1 MKASKDLLD
10 KIEQDEDIQE
20 VNRRFDIAFFT
31 LAALML
37 LGLITLFIISL

>member
-1 MKASKDLLD
+1 MKANKELLD